1 MAEQSPEEIIAF
13 AHHLGVIIPTP
24 LRWDPRVL
32 PMAELRRRSEHEFAR
47 SDRRMES
54 FHRKRAGA
62 AEEDREWFAAQ
73 FHLERL
79 LQQQS
84 DNTELRARWQS
95 ARSHWLGSRP
105 PAE

>member
-1 MAEQSPEEIIAF
+1 
-13 AHHLGVIIPTP
+13 
-24 LRWDPRVL
+24 
-32 PMAELRRRSEHEFAR
+32 MAELRRRSEHEFAR